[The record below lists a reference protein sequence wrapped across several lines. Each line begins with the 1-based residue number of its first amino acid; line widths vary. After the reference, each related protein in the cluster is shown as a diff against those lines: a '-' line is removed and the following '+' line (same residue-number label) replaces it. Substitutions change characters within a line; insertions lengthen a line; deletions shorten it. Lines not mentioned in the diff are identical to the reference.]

1 MKAVCF
7 LDYLVLCVCIYGVRG
22 GMHDMEL
29 LDGRGKGVM
38 VLVLLRPSVKDHRPQ
53 SWPLLSFLVHAG

>member
-22 GMHDMEL
+22 GMDDMEL
-29 LDGRGKGVM
+29 LGGRGRGVM
-38 VLVLLRPSVKDHRPQ
+38 VLVLLRL
-53 SWPLLSFLVHAG
+53 PLRTIGHKAGHYCHF